1 MPQPG
6 QEAGGAEGLGDRRH
20 GWGGGQKGEG
30 PEWSQPALLETG
42 SILLG

>member
-20 GWGGGQKGEG
+20 GWGGGRKVKVQSGAN
-30 PEWSQPALLETG
+30 QPC
-42 SILLG
+42 